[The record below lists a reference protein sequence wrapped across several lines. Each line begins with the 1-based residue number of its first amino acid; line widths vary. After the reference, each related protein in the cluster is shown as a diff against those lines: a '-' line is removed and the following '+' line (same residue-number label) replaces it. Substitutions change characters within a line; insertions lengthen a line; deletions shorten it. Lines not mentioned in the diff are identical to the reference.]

1 MIKKTDIIQT
11 VLWLAHAMSS
21 KIHTCFVPPANKSF
35 GVVYGNHPV
44 CLSIFLESTTPPSQI
59 NQLTLHSCSI

>member
-21 KIHTCFVPPANKSF
+21 KIHMFCTTCKQKFWGGIWKS
-35 GVVYGNHPV
+35 P
-44 CLSIFLESTTPPSQI
+44 CLYVHISWKHNSSFTD
-59 NQLTLHSCSI
+59 